1 MQETAYKGIKTF
13 QKLSINYLNDLSI
26 KKDPLFSRIIFNWS
40 KIVSQPVAQTTQ
52 ILKLYTDSSQ
62 HKCLLV
68 GCHGSQ
74 ITLMQMKSGVLLEK
88 INLFLGKKYIQKI
101 IFKAI
106 YIAPQSVQQKKPIVI
121 SPEKEKEIE
130 SSLCGINDEDIK
142 RILFNLGKEIN
153 NKNK

>member
-1 MQETAYKGIKTF
+1 MQETTYKGIKTF
-13 QKLSINYLNDLSI
+13 QKLSINYLHDISV

-40 KIVSQPVAQTTQ
+40 KIVSQPIAQTTQ
-52 ILKLYTDSSQ
+52 ILKLYTDSFQ

-74 ITLMQMKSGVLLEK
+74 ITLMQMKSGFLLEK
-88 INLFLGKKYIQKI
+88 INLFLGKNYIQKI
-101 IFKAI
+101 IFKATDI
-106 YIAPQSVQQKKPIVI
+106 SLKSVQQKRQMVI

-130 SSLCGINDEDIK
+130 SSLSGIEDDDIK
-142 RILFNLGKEIN
+142 RILFSLGKEIN